1 MPMFFFEKQTSF
13 EKKNDQT
20 KKKRAQHGSYG
31 EKPDETEDLGADGHV
46 CNGKANYRHAHR

>member
-1 MPMFFFEKQTSF
+1 MFFFEKQTSF